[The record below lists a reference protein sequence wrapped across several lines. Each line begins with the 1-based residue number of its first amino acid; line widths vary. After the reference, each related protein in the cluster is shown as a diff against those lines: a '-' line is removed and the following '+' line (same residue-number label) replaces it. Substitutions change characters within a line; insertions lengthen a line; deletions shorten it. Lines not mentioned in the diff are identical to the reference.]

1 MKKVTTESFVTKA
14 KSIYGELYDY
24 SKVVYKHNKTPV
36 ILTCKIHGDFEV
48 IPNKHLSQK
57 AGCQKCGKQ
66 RIIDSKLKG
75 MDSFI
80 EDAKKI
86 HGERYDY
93 SKSSFTVRRDKITII
108 CKEHGEFKQTAAN
121 HVRGQGCPTCSKNE
135 RGIKIRKSE
144 KDFFDDCNYI
154 HNKKYNYSKTTYQG
168 MNSIIEPICPVHGS
182 FKVLAIKH
190 YHRNQ
195 GCPHC
200 SDEQLKSRPIIE
212 MEQYLNDN
220 NIIFIS
226 EYRIKECRNVLEL
239 PFDIYIPSLNL
250 CVEYD
255 GIQHYK
261 PIEFFGGEEGYQKQV
276 QNDKIKNEYCDN
288 NNINLLRI
296 NYKQEHL
303 KVLKEYL
310 ENL

>member
-1 MKKVTTESFVTKA
+1 MKKVTTENFIIKA
-14 KSIYGELYDY
+14 QSIYNDLYSYDKVNYVSAKTKVIITCKIHGDFTITPNKHLSGGGCQVCGRNKIIAANTKTNEDFLNEAHEVHGELYDY
-24 SKVVYKHNKTPV
+24 SK
-36 ILTCKIHGDFEV
+36 
-48 IPNKHLSQK
+48 
-57 AGCQKCGKQ
+57 
-66 RIIDSKLKG
+66 
-75 MDSFI
+75 FI
-80 EDAKKI
+80 NVKRSE
-86 HGERYDY
+86 
-93 SKSSFTVRRDKITII
+93 KITII
-108 CKEHGEFKQTAAN
+108 CKAHGEFKQTISN
-121 HVRGQGCPTCSKNE
+121 HLSGQGCPTCAKNE
-135 RGIKIRKSE
+135 RGINRRKSE

-154 HNKKYNYSKTTYQG
+154 HNKKYNYSETTYQG
-168 MNSIIEPICPVHGS
+168 MNSIIEPICPIHGS

-195 GCPHC
+195 GCTHC
-200 SDEQLKSRPIIE
+200 SDEQLKSRPILE

-226 EYRIKECRNVLEL
+226 EFRIKECRNVLEL

-255 GIQHYK
+255 GVQHYK

-276 QNDKIKNEYCDN
+276 QNDKIKNEYCES

-296 NYKQEHL
+296 SYKQEHL

-310 ENL
+310 EKS